1 MVIVELSIGQLAGLI
16 EWTTLS
22 KVVGASLL
30 NIYGTG
36 GQPALTGIK
45 LWGMGSYKPLFGV
58 SAIAPLGIY
67 TFEVT
72 YDITSVDADVIN
84 ADPLLDSAVNNTFSL
99 KELTSIRVCGGFYYQ
114 LCPGMKNMF
123 HVDEEYAIDFNKTY
137 SNNAMRYRL
146 LKTSI
151 NDNISYPSYD
161 FMMLN
166 VTSVQKEGYGII
178 DTMVV
183 DHGNGG
189 LLINKAIKPNL
200 KTNGSHDWS
209 IQGLWLQ
216 LHVSCHSTNITIIS
230 WKNNTSS
237 LSSSWIGYAAI
248 NNCDINLPDI
258 STINDRGQST
268 DLPARSIWYSRFIQ
282 SLLMQEL
289 NMTANGT
296 FFESPVLKVNFEEPK
311 TVNSGKSL
319 NSYFDYDVKF
329 NSTLTSAAEIR
340 CERYGRKDNLT
351 ENIVG
356 VDCWTLLGFP
366 VHTKQGIEQTLY
378 SCASVVEASV
388 KTIKLQS
395 SITGSTNVI
404 DVQTIP
410 AQWYIEKGTLNI
422 AEMNPWWGGVEFG
435 EKLPNNSFLVSENTL
450 LLPAGT
456 SNIWDIDAN
465 AASAPVI
472 AVDMMRKLEDSL
484 KGYRGDGIG
493 NLALL
498 QQWKE
503 EGLTEKDISGMY
515 KRQWNDIMINMV
527 TPTNQAK
534 IVGTTQ
540 FTVNKTCYDVQ
551 FATQYLIAMFGLII
565 IFYILLA
572 SLRNVDAFNSLI
584 KIRHVV
590 QQMDLGKVIINVLE
604 YGEANTVGPSQ

>member
-1 MVIVELSIGQLAGLI
+1 M
-16 EWTTLS
+16 
-22 KVVGASLL
+22 KD
-30 NIYGTG
+30 
-36 GQPALTGIK
+36 K
-45 LWGMGSYKPLFGV
+45 L
-58 SAIAPLGIY
+58 
-67 TFEVT
+67 
-72 YDITSVDADVIN
+72 
-84 ADPLLDSAVNNTFSL
+84 
-99 KELTSIRVCGGFYYQ
+99 
-114 LCPGMKNMF
+114 
-123 HVDEEYAIDFNKTY
+123 HVDEEYAIYFNKTY
-137 SNNAMRYRL
+137 SNNAMRYHV
-146 LKTSI
+146 LKTSSI
-151 NDNISYPSYD
+151 DNISYPSYD

-166 VTSVQKEGYGII
+166 VTSIQKEGYGII

-189 LLINKAIKPNL
+189 LLINNAIKPNL
-200 KTNGSHDWS
+200 KTNGSLSWS
-209 IQGLWLQ
+209 IQGLWF
-216 LHVSCHSTNITIIS
+216 
-230 WKNNTSS
+230 
-237 LSSSWIGYAAI
+237 
-248 NNCDINLPDI
+248 
-258 STINDRGQST
+258 
-268 DLPARSIWYSRFIQ
+268 RFIQ

-319 NSYFDYDVKF
+319 NSYFDSDVKF
-329 NSTLTSAAEIR
+329 NSTLS
-340 CERYGRKDNLT
+340 
-351 ENIVG
+351 
-356 VDCWTLLGFP
+356 
-366 VHTKQGIEQTLY
+366 LY
-378 SCASVVEASV
+378 ALIDCASVVEASV

-435 EKLPNNSFLVSENTL
+435 EKLPNNSLLVSKNTL
-450 LLPAGT
+450 LLPAGA
-456 SNIWDIDAN
+456 SNIWSINANAN
-465 AASAPVI
+465 AASAPAM

>member
-1 MVIVELSIGQLAGLI
+1 M
-16 EWTTLS
+16 
-22 KVVGASLL
+22 KD
-30 NIYGTG
+30 
-36 GQPALTGIK
+36 K
-45 LWGMGSYKPLFGV
+45 L
-58 SAIAPLGIY
+58 
-67 TFEVT
+67 
-72 YDITSVDADVIN
+72 
-84 ADPLLDSAVNNTFSL
+84 
-99 KELTSIRVCGGFYYQ
+99 
-114 LCPGMKNMF
+114 
-123 HVDEEYAIDFNKTY
+123 HVDEEYAIYFNKTY
-137 SNNAMRYRL
+137 SNNAMRYHV
-146 LKTSI
+146 LKTSSI
-151 NDNISYPSYD
+151 DNISYPSYD

-166 VTSVQKEGYGII
+166 VTSIQKEGYGII

-183 DHGNGG
+183 DH
-189 LLINKAIKPNL
+189 
-200 KTNGSHDWS
+200 D
-209 IQGLWLQ
+209 Q
-216 LHVSCHSTNITIIS
+216 STN
-230 WKNNTSS
+230 
-237 LSSSWIGYAAI
+237 
-248 NNCDINLPDI
+248 
-258 STINDRGQST
+258 
-268 DLPARSIWYSRFIQ
+268 LPAKSNWYSRFIQ

-319 NSYFDYDVKF
+319 NSYFDSDVKF
-329 NSTLTSAAEIR
+329 NSTLS
-340 CERYGRKDNLT
+340 
-351 ENIVG
+351 
-356 VDCWTLLGFP
+356 
-366 VHTKQGIEQTLY
+366 LY
-378 SCASVVEASV
+378 ALIDCASVVEASV

>member
-1 MVIVELSIGQLAGLI
+1 
-16 EWTTLS
+16 
-22 KVVGASLL
+22 
-30 NIYGTG
+30 
-36 GQPALTGIK
+36 
-45 LWGMGSYKPLFGV
+45 
-58 SAIAPLGIY
+58 
-67 TFEVT
+67 
-72 YDITSVDADVIN
+72 
-84 ADPLLDSAVNNTFSL
+84 
-99 KELTSIRVCGGFYYQ
+99 
-114 LCPGMKNMF
+114 
-123 HVDEEYAIDFNKTY
+123 
-137 SNNAMRYRL
+137 
-146 LKTSI
+146 
-151 NDNISYPSYD
+151 
-161 FMMLN
+161 
-166 VTSVQKEGYGII
+166 
-178 DTMVV
+178 
-183 DHGNGG
+183 
-189 LLINKAIKPNL
+189 
-200 KTNGSHDWS
+200 
-209 IQGLWLQ
+209 
-216 LHVSCHSTNITIIS
+216 
-230 WKNNTSS
+230 
-237 LSSSWIGYAAI
+237 
-248 NNCDINLPDI
+248 
-258 STINDRGQST
+258 
-268 DLPARSIWYSRFIQ
+268 
-282 SLLMQEL
+282 
-289 NMTANGT
+289 MTANGT

-319 NSYFDYDVKF
+319 NSYFDSDVKF
-329 NSTLTSAAEIR
+329 NSTLS
-340 CERYGRKDNLT
+340 
-351 ENIVG
+351 
-356 VDCWTLLGFP
+356 
-366 VHTKQGIEQTLY
+366 LY
-378 SCASVVEASV
+378 ALIDCASVVEAS
-388 KTIKLQS
+388 
-395 SITGSTNVI
+395 
-404 DVQTIP
+404 
-410 AQWYIEKGTLNI
+410 GTLNI

>member
-1 MVIVELSIGQLAGLI
+1 M
-16 EWTTLS
+16 
-22 KVVGASLL
+22 KD
-30 NIYGTG
+30 
-36 GQPALTGIK
+36 K
-45 LWGMGSYKPLFGV
+45 L
-58 SAIAPLGIY
+58 
-67 TFEVT
+67 
-72 YDITSVDADVIN
+72 
-84 ADPLLDSAVNNTFSL
+84 
-99 KELTSIRVCGGFYYQ
+99 
-114 LCPGMKNMF
+114 
-123 HVDEEYAIDFNKTY
+123 HVDEEYAIYFNKTY
-137 SNNAMRYRL
+137 SNNAMRYHV
-146 LKTSI
+146 LKTSSI
-151 NDNISYPSYD
+151 DNISYPSYD

-166 VTSVQKEGYGII
+166 VTSIQKEGYGII

-189 LLINKAIKPNL
+189 LLINNAIKPNL
-200 KTNGSHDWS
+200 KTNGSYVV
-209 IQGLWLQ
+209 I
-216 LHVSCHSTNITIIS
+216 
-230 WKNNTSS
+230 NNT
-237 LSSSWIGYAAI
+237 
-248 NNCDINLPDI
+248 DINSPYI
-258 STINDRGQST
+258 K
-268 DLPARSIWYSRFIQ
+268 
-282 SLLMQEL
+282 L

-319 NSYFDYDVKF
+319 NSYFDSDVKF
-329 NSTLTSAAEIR
+329 NSTLS
-340 CERYGRKDNLT
+340 
-351 ENIVG
+351 
-356 VDCWTLLGFP
+356 
-366 VHTKQGIEQTLY
+366 LY
-378 SCASVVEASV
+378 ALIDCASVVEASV

>member
-1 MVIVELSIGQLAGLI
+1 M
-16 EWTTLS
+16 
-22 KVVGASLL
+22 KD
-30 NIYGTG
+30 
-36 GQPALTGIK
+36 K
-45 LWGMGSYKPLFGV
+45 L
-58 SAIAPLGIY
+58 
-67 TFEVT
+67 
-72 YDITSVDADVIN
+72 
-84 ADPLLDSAVNNTFSL
+84 
-99 KELTSIRVCGGFYYQ
+99 
-114 LCPGMKNMF
+114 
-123 HVDEEYAIDFNKTY
+123 HVDEEYAIYFNKTY
-137 SNNAMRYRL
+137 SNNAMRYHV
-146 LKTSI
+146 LKTSSI
-151 NDNISYPSYD
+151 DNISYPSYD

-166 VTSVQKEGYGII
+166 VTSIQKEGYGII

-183 DHGNGG
+183 DHGYVV
-189 LLINKAIKPNL
+189 I
-200 KTNGSHDWS
+200 
-209 IQGLWLQ
+209 
-216 LHVSCHSTNITIIS
+216 
-230 WKNNTSS
+230 NNT
-237 LSSSWIGYAAI
+237 
-248 NNCDINLPDI
+248 DINSPYI
-258 STINDRGQST
+258 K
-268 DLPARSIWYSRFIQ
+268 
-282 SLLMQEL
+282 L

-319 NSYFDYDVKF
+319 NSYFDSDVKF
-329 NSTLTSAAEIR
+329 NSTLS
-340 CERYGRKDNLT
+340 
-351 ENIVG
+351 
-356 VDCWTLLGFP
+356 F
-366 VHTKQGIEQTLY
+366 
-378 SCASVVEASV
+378 CASVVEAS
-388 KTIKLQS
+388 
-395 SITGSTNVI
+395 
-404 DVQTIP
+404 
-410 AQWYIEKGTLNI
+410 GTLNI

>member
-1 MVIVELSIGQLAGLI
+1 
-16 EWTTLS
+16 
-22 KVVGASLL
+22 
-30 NIYGTG
+30 
-36 GQPALTGIK
+36 
-45 LWGMGSYKPLFGV
+45 
-58 SAIAPLGIY
+58 
-67 TFEVT
+67 
-72 YDITSVDADVIN
+72 
-84 ADPLLDSAVNNTFSL
+84 
-99 KELTSIRVCGGFYYQ
+99 ELTSIRICGGFRYQ
-114 LCPGMKNMF
+114 PCPGMKDKL
-123 HVDEEYAIDFNKTY
+123 HVDEEYAIYFNKTY
-137 SNNAMRYRL
+137 SNNAMRYHV
-146 LKTSI
+146 LKTSSI
-151 NDNISYPSYD
+151 DNISYPSYD

-166 VTSVQKEGYGII
+166 VTSIQKEGYGII

-183 DHGNGG
+183 DH
-189 LLINKAIKPNL
+189 
-200 KTNGSHDWS
+200 D
-209 IQGLWLQ
+209 Q
-216 LHVSCHSTNITIIS
+216 STN
-230 WKNNTSS
+230 
-237 LSSSWIGYAAI
+237 
-248 NNCDINLPDI
+248 
-258 STINDRGQST
+258 
-268 DLPARSIWYSRFIQ
+268 LPAKSNWYSRFIQ

-319 NSYFDYDVKF
+319 N
-329 NSTLTSAAEIR
+329 R
-340 CERYGRKDNLT
+340 
-351 ENIVG
+351 
-356 VDCWTLLGFP
+356 
-366 VHTKQGIEQTLY
+366 IEQTLY

-435 EKLPNNSFLVSENTL
+435 EKLPNNSLLVSKNTL
-450 LLPAGT
+450 LLPAGA
-456 SNIWDIDAN
+456 SNIWSINANAN
-465 AASAPVI
+465 AASAPAM

>member
-1 MVIVELSIGQLAGLI
+1 M
-16 EWTTLS
+16 
-22 KVVGASLL
+22 KD
-30 NIYGTG
+30 
-36 GQPALTGIK
+36 K
-45 LWGMGSYKPLFGV
+45 L
-58 SAIAPLGIY
+58 
-67 TFEVT
+67 
-72 YDITSVDADVIN
+72 
-84 ADPLLDSAVNNTFSL
+84 
-99 KELTSIRVCGGFYYQ
+99 
-114 LCPGMKNMF
+114 
-123 HVDEEYAIDFNKTY
+123 HVDEEYAIYFNKTY
-137 SNNAMRYRL
+137 SNNAMRYHV
-146 LKTSI
+146 LKTSSI
-151 NDNISYPSYD
+151 DNISYPSYD

-166 VTSVQKEGYGII
+166 VTSIQKEGYGII

-183 DHGNGG
+183 DH
-189 LLINKAIKPNL
+189 
-200 KTNGSHDWS
+200 D
-209 IQGLWLQ
+209 Q
-216 LHVSCHSTNITIIS
+216 STN
-230 WKNNTSS
+230 
-237 LSSSWIGYAAI
+237 
-248 NNCDINLPDI
+248 
-258 STINDRGQST
+258 
-268 DLPARSIWYSRFIQ
+268 LPAKSNWYSRFIQ

-319 NSYFDYDVKF
+319 N
-329 NSTLTSAAEIR
+329 R
-340 CERYGRKDNLT
+340 
-351 ENIVG
+351 
-356 VDCWTLLGFP
+356 
-366 VHTKQGIEQTLY
+366 IEQTLY
-378 SCASVVEASV
+378 SCASVVEAS
-388 KTIKLQS
+388 
-395 SITGSTNVI
+395 
-404 DVQTIP
+404 
-410 AQWYIEKGTLNI
+410 GTLNI

>member
-1 MVIVELSIGQLAGLI
+1 M
-16 EWTTLS
+16 
-22 KVVGASLL
+22 KD
-30 NIYGTG
+30 
-36 GQPALTGIK
+36 K
-45 LWGMGSYKPLFGV
+45 L
-58 SAIAPLGIY
+58 
-67 TFEVT
+67 
-72 YDITSVDADVIN
+72 
-84 ADPLLDSAVNNTFSL
+84 
-99 KELTSIRVCGGFYYQ
+99 
-114 LCPGMKNMF
+114 
-123 HVDEEYAIDFNKTY
+123 HVDEEYAIYFNKTY
-137 SNNAMRYRL
+137 SNNAMRYHV
-146 LKTSI
+146 LKTSSI
-151 NDNISYPSYD
+151 DNISYPSYD

-166 VTSVQKEGYGII
+166 VTSIQKEGYGII

-189 LLINKAIKPNL
+189 LLINNAIKPNL
-200 KTNGSHDWS
+200 KTNGSLSWS
-209 IQGLWLQ
+209 IQGLWF
-216 LHVSCHSTNITIIS
+216 
-230 WKNNTSS
+230 
-237 LSSSWIGYAAI
+237 
-248 NNCDINLPDI
+248 
-258 STINDRGQST
+258 
-268 DLPARSIWYSRFIQ
+268 RFIQ

-319 NSYFDYDVKF
+319 NSYFDSDVKF
-329 NSTLTSAAEIR
+329 NSTLS
-340 CERYGRKDNLT
+340 
-351 ENIVG
+351 
-356 VDCWTLLGFP
+356 
-366 VHTKQGIEQTLY
+366 LY
-378 SCASVVEASV
+378 ALIDCASVVEAS
-388 KTIKLQS
+388 
-395 SITGSTNVI
+395 
-404 DVQTIP
+404 
-410 AQWYIEKGTLNI
+410 GTLNI